1 MTNIE
6 LYINGVLVNTSK
18 EFTVR
23 LNRQILNPAELNT
36 KDSKFTYSL
45 SLPVTPT
52 NSLAFGFADVEEV
65 SGKFT
70 KEYTARLY
78 VDSVEIIDGLFRL
91 SEVSAKGF
99 KGNIYKPAQRSVK
112 DVLADAKLID
122 TKELRI
128 PFEDF
133 AESLSA
139 INRRALVEPQP
150 AIFPFVL
157 YGLLPK
163 VPLNK
168 DANNYTPRD
177 VWDETVRV
185 GMSDIP
191 PSFNVLLLVK
201 HLFNSNGLRIGGDAF
216 SDRRL
221 ANIYMSFKN
230 ESDFAQPWNYGHH
243 GHIKLRGEWR
253 SQRNMRNGASSLE
266 IGVNQPSSNIYSVD
280 LLDATNTKIDV
291 QVDTGA
297 NVLYK
302 EVRDGNGAEW
312 AQTQI
317 RVPST
322 GFYKVNFKVS
332 ARVVDSNNWRG
343 TEPRSGIQH
352 VSGESSK
359 RDNRLHKIALE
370 VKLLRD
376 RKNADFGL
384 QRAKIDGVLYYDN
397 MPQNTTY
404 DVENIPKL
412 VPSVTANGQIIF
424 VDTVQNKN
432 AVLGLSL
439 GDGDGDVNMINP
451 LSPNLRSAILAS
463 KPAVSW
469 DTREVDT
476 PYTPLAINSLGYM
489 KYGRIGDFDK
499 EGDNPDEDLDY
510 SGGDIRTGVVLD
522 ASGNPV
528 TVQAGEITA
537 RTDGFI
543 NTALMYNLDRDPNY
557 EATPALYRTSDYL
570 SLKVS
575 AVVKPKNMLAVV
587 GFYGD
592 INIPNSVYPDSG
604 ILAPAES
611 ADEEEPAEDLVLD
624 NLELVGYKPYTE
636 FVRISNAKAQ
646 GFTLVGVPKSNNNEI
661 LVKFPLQKHYTYKIM
676 TDASYDKTVFIHA
689 TGASNYR
696 IDVRVVNGYAEFN
709 IPSHFENPTLTA
721 YLKSETFDVRGNF
734 RIDRTIEAGSEDVIG
749 WERTDRYHIELRN
762 APTVYAGR
770 GTFNGAPI
778 GENWGGH
785 GNASAVVWLEAGELL
800 TVGAVS
806 SEGAY
811 RRSGMHST
819 FGIVDQHVIFDLE
832 LEPFRVDREWL
843 KVSINGVGQKSMNW
857 NDPPNFD
864 RDSINVYGFLPADIK
879 ANDFIDNVV
888 KALNLKLL
896 ADGNGGFT
904 LSVKQSQAVN
914 SSLYVDLDG
923 KASVIN
929 RTNTPLGLPSEY
941 KIGFTINED
950 EEGYAVEGTD
960 GGGSFQTGATDG
972 QVVEQKSFFSFNWFK
987 DIKKD
992 GGVLKVPVVSKSEAW
1007 KLTTPYPE
1015 AMGKR
1020 YTDLNLRFWYLDG
1033 LLNSNFLFN
1042 GKRIELAQL
1051 SNQFEGFDLS
1061 YYNKPRTL
1069 LTEYYTLLINSSG
1082 HYSEIGAY
1090 LTVDEY
1096 ENLNGSKYARFNGDL
1111 YLVAQLEGYDPTQ
1124 RNKSKIKLIRVI

>member
-1 MTNIE
+1 MIE
-6 LYINGVLVNTSK
+6 LYINDVLVNTSK
-18 EFTVR
+18 DFTVR

-36 KDSKFTYSL
+36 KDSKFTYSI
-45 SLPVTPT
+45 SLPLTPT

-70 KEYTARLY
+70 KEYKARLY

-91 SEVSAKGF
+91 SEVNNRGF
-99 KGNIYKPAQRSVK
+99 KGNLYKPAQRSVK
-112 DVLADAKLID
+112 DVLADAKLVD

-128 PFEDF
+128 PFADF
-133 AESLSA
+133 AESISRV
-139 INRRALVEPQP
+139 NRLALVEPQP

-168 DANNYTPRD
+168 DANNFTPRT
-177 VWDETVRV
+177 VWDDTVRV
-185 GMSDIP
+185 GMQDIP
-191 PSFNVLLLVK
+191 PSFNVMLLIR

-216 SDRRL
+216 SDKRL
-221 ANIYMSFKN
+221 ANLYMSFKN
-230 ESDFAQPWNYGHH
+230 PSEFAQPWNYGHH
-243 GHIKLRGEWR
+243 GHIKLWGEWR
-253 SQRNMRNGASSLE
+253 SRYNMRNGREHLE
-266 IGVNQPSSNIYSVD
+266 TGVNQPSSNIYSVN
-280 LLDATNTKIDV
+280 LMDATNTAIHV
-291 QVDTGA
+291 QTDTGG

-302 EVRDGNGAEW
+302 EVRDASGNEW

-317 RVPST
+317 RVPAT
-322 GFYKVNFKVS
+322 GFYKVKFNAS
-332 ARVVDSNNWRG
+332 ARVVDSNNWRA
-343 TEPRSGIQH
+343 TEPVTGIQH

-359 RDNRLHKIALE
+359 RDNRLHRLALE

-397 MPQNTTY
+397 LPQNTTY
-404 DVENIPKL
+404 DVENSPKL
-412 VPSVTANGQIIF
+412 IPSVNANGQIIF

-432 AVLGLSL
+432 IVLGLSL
-439 GDGDGDVNMINP
+439 GSNNDDVNMRNP
-451 LSPNLRSAILAS
+451 LSPYLRSAVLTA
-463 KPAVSW
+463 KPALSW

-476 PYTPLAINSLGYM
+476 PFTPLAIKADGYM

-499 EGDNPDEDLDY
+499 EGDNPDIDLDY
-510 SGGDIRTGVVLD
+510 SGGDIREGIVLD
-522 ASGNPV
+522 SSGNPQ
-528 TVQAGEITA
+528 TVQSGEITA
-537 RTDGFI
+537 RTDGYI
-543 NTALMYNLDRDPNY
+543 NTALMYNIDRDPDY
-557 EATPALYRTSDYL
+557 EALPMLLRTSDYL

-592 INIPNSVYPDSG
+592 INIPNSVFPDSG

-611 ADEEEPAEDLVLD
+611 TEEGEEVEDLVLD
-624 NLELVGYKPYTE
+624 NLELVGYKPYTSY
-636 FVRISNAKAQ
+636 VRVSNAKAQ
-646 GFTLVGVPKSNNNEI
+646 GFTVTAVPKSNDNVV
-661 LVKFPLQKHYTYKIM
+661 LVKFPLQKYYTYKIM
-676 TDASYDKTVFIHA
+676 TSSSYDKTIFIHA
-689 TGASNYR
+689 TGASNYG
-696 IDVRVVNGYAEFN
+696 INVEVINGYAEFS
-709 IPSHFENPTLTA
+709 IPSHFENPTITA
-721 YLKSETFDVRGNF
+721 YLKSETFDVRDNF

-749 WERTDRYHIELRN
+749 WERTDRYHIEL
-762 APTVYAGR
+762 
-770 GTFNGAPI
+770 NGAPTNFARTGQFNNAPI
-778 GENWGGH
+778 NELWGGQ
-785 GNASAVVWLEAGELL
+785 GSANAVVWLEAGELL
-800 TVGAVS
+800 SVGAVS
-806 SEGAY
+806 TEGGY

-832 LEPFRVDREWL
+832 LEPYRVDRDWL
-843 KVSINGVGQKSMNW
+843 KVSLTGVGTGVMRW
-857 NDPPNFD
+857 DDRPNFD
-864 RDSINVYGFLPADIK
+864 TDSINVYGFLPEDIK

-896 ADGNGGFT
+896 ADGDGGFT
-904 LSVKQSQAVN
+904 LSVKQSKAVN
-914 SSLYVDLDG
+914 SSLFVDLDG

-950 EEGYAVEGTD
+950 EEGYAEHKTD

-972 QVVEQKSFFSFNWFK
+972 QVVEQKSFFSYNWFK
-987 DIKKD
+987 DLQKD
-992 GGVLKVPVVSKSEAW
+992 GATLRVPNISKSEAW

-1020 YTDLNLRFWYLDG
+1020 YTDLNLRLWYMDG
-1033 LLNSNFLFN
+1033 LINSTFMFN
-1042 GKRIELAQL
+1042 GKRMELAQI

-1082 HYSEIGAY
+1082 HYSELGVY
-1090 LTVDEY
+1090 LTVSEY
-1096 ENLNGSKYARFNGDL
+1096 ESLNGSKYARFNGDM

-1124 RNKSKIKLIRVI
+1124 VNKTKIKLIRVL